1 MPWAASIAIWTRLAS
16 MSCRHNR
23 LSKAIEAFIS
33 RMSAEGPSANRPP
46 HMALEEWSLRLV
58 IACLPGLVL
67 GLALAGCDRQKAA
80 APQGEAPVAANAV
93 ANAAESEEA
102 YPTGRLD

>member
-16 MSCRHNR
+16 TSWRHKR

-46 HMALEEWSLRLV
+46 HMALECWSLRLV
-58 IACLPGLVL
+58 IFCLPALLLSV
-67 GLALAGCDRQKAA
+67 ALAGCDRQT
-80 APQGEAPVAANAV
+80 APARQGEAPAANAT
-93 ANAAESEEA
+93 ANAGAPAAEA
-102 YPTGRLD
+102 APTG